1 MISHQ
6 LTPGDLIRYDAT
18 TSRWYLGVVRQVDNG
33 LVELEFFWGKRER
46 VPLEQVVLFRDYL
59 AARQRVFSVKRTDLC
74 KAFFN
79 ERLYRLRADRVRTIR
94 KELCKHGLAF
104 QPSEWPTPD
113 TPVKI
118 WPDDS
123 VVLSNKL
130 DKDIKFEALLPRWL
144 EVLKLPPSSRDPL
157 GFQANA
163 ERLANELLPGL
174 TVFTSRIGY
183 YGFLAW
189 VIQMVNEQPC
199 PSGQTRQD
207 RLHRLER
214 ALVLCE
220 FVHHGAADKSCPL
233 FGQRSKTQVLQ
244 SVDGDLFRVP
254 KRILKNQTSA
264 GAYRLY
270 FSSLKSL
277 GFAQEAPELG
287 ADDMLPLTL
296 TDLGQRLARAF
307 RLRLDN
313 KFSNFG
319 LNDGLLDRDT
329 IRSWGERLCFS
340 KLGDL
345 NRYREPFL
353 DGFLLGNSPDAE
365 KRYRTVQRLFQRG
378 LLTGNYERAAEEPS
392 ADIVPE
398 EDSWALEEVPS
409 VAGLGNDMVLLHFY
423 EETSQAENC
432 DVQAAAVFEL
442 LSLSLSA
449 LFQAVV
455 EDLWKLGRTRPVELA
470 ARIAGVKQLNKLW
483 ALPVGVCGSR
493 APKARILVKQLLSA
507 DDPLRRAALGGVLLA
522 RVLGDPP
529 LASVTNYLAGTPAL
543 MLTDSILR
551 SKSNRSLSDA
561 FPDLVGA
568 MVERHQLVSTNKN
581 RQRWCLFEGDAVVKD
596 DLQEMQIGFHAFRF
610 PQLFSLC
617 GDLGLRQEDIQNAG

>member
-1 MISHQ
+1 MIPHQ

-18 TSRWYLGVVRQVDNG
+18 TSRWHLGIVRQVDNG
-33 LVELEFFWGKRER
+33 LAELEFFWGGSEH
-46 VPLEQVVLFRDYL
+46 VPLDQVILFRDFL
-59 AARQRVFSVKRTDLC
+59 AARRRVFSLKRNDLC

-79 ERLYRLRADRVRTIR
+79 EPLYRLRADRVQTIR
-94 KELCKHGLAF
+94 GTLRKYGLAF

-113 TPVKI
+113 TRVQI
-118 WPDDS
+118 WPDNS
-123 VVLSNKL
+123 VVLNTTF

-189 VIQMVNEQPC
+189 VIQMVNERPC

-220 FVHHGAADKSCPL
+220 FVHHGAADNSCPL

-244 SVDGDLFRVP
+244 NAGGDRFRVP
-254 KRILKNQTSA
+254 ERILKNQTSA

-287 ADDMLPLTL
+287 AEGMLPLTL
-296 TDLGQRLARAF
+296 TDLGQRLAHAF
-307 RLRLDN
+307 RLRVDN
-313 KFSNFG
+313 KFSDFG
-319 LNDGLLDRDT
+319 LSDGLLDRDT

-340 KLGDL
+340 QLGDL
-345 NRYREPFL
+345 SRYREPFL

-378 LLTGNYERAAEEPS
+378 LLTGNYEKLTEEPS
-392 ADIVPE
+392 ADIVAE
-398 EDSWALEEVPS
+398 EESWALGEVPS
-409 VAGLGNDMVLLHFY
+409 IAALGNDMVLLHFY
-423 EETSQAENC
+423 EESPQADNY
-432 DVQAAAVFEL
+432 DVQTAAVFEL

-455 EDLWKLGRTRPVELA
+455 EDLWKVGRTRLVDLA
-470 ARIAGVKQLNKLW
+470 GRIAGVKQLSKFW
-483 ALPVGVCGSR
+483 ALPLGECASR
-493 APKARILVKQLLSA
+493 APKVRSLVEQLLEA

-522 RVLGDPP
+522 RVLSDPP
-529 LASVTNYLAGTPAL
+529 LASVNNYLTGTPAL
-543 MLTDSILR
+543 MLTDSIFR
-551 SKSNRSLSDA
+551 SKPDRSLSDI

-568 MVERHQLVSTNKN
+568 MVERHQVVSANKN
-581 RQRWCLFEGDAVVKD
+581 RQPWCLFEGDAVVKD

-617 GDLGLRQEDIQNAG
+617 ADLRLRQEDIQNAD